1 MTAEELKVGESY
13 IYRRTSIV
21 QRTGEKRVK
30 EKKVKLVGKYPFIAV
45 FKQKHGKKI
54 ALTWWE
60 VMKRI
65 LRGRRNESMRRRRK
79 KMHP

>member
-1 MTAEELKVGESY
+1 MIAEELKVGESY

-30 EKKVKLVGKYPFIAV
+30 EKKVKMIGKYPFIAV
-45 FKQKHGKKI
+45 FEQKHGKKI

-60 VMKRI
+60 VMRKIFREKKR
-65 LRGRRNESMRRRRK
+65 
-79 KMHP
+79 

>member
-1 MTAEELKVGESY
+1 MIAEELKVGESY

-21 QRTGEKRVK
+21 QRTGEKRVR

-45 FKQKHGKKI
+45 FEQKHGKKI

-60 VMKRI
+60 VMKHI
-65 LRGRRNESMRRRRK
+65 FVRK
-79 KMHP
+79 KK